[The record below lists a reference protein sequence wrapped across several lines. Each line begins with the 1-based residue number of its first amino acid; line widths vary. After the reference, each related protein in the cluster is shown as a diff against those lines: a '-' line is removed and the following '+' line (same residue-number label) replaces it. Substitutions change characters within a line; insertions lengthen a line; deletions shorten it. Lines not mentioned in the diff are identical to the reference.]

1 MATTKKAS
9 IPKEVFSTQEE
20 EILSRCS
27 PFPLAQKKKAQRNS
41 KSKVEEIPPSYWAN
55 AFKAMG
61 EDEAAQRLE
70 TYKSDI
76 RFLVASS
83 LDGDQNAMQL
93 LYRFAEVAIRGLEHL
108 ADHDPRL
115 LHPTS
120 MYALHWPALIGNKK
134 IFSERNGRLLKTL
147 KLAEKSPL
155 NHHWNPESQATFTA
169 HSMLYWLTQNQSVL
183 PLPPLDKDTIKIW
196 FEWGWRGFSHQLDG
210 SPEKYPH
217 MRELVGKHAEKESA
231 RKQEKRKTETV
242 IRTKMRDAVR
252 QSFLQLLKNIP

>member
-9 IPKEVFSTQEE
+9 IPKEVFSTEVE
-20 EILSRCS
+20 EILFRCS

-41 KSKVEEIPPSYWAN
+41 RSKEEAIPPSYWAN

-93 LYRFAEVAIRGLEHL
+93 LYRFAEVAIGGLEHL
-108 ADHDPRL
+108 ADHDPIL
-115 LHPTS
+115 LHPMS
-120 MYALHWPALIGNKK
+120 MYELRWPAMIGRKK
-134 IFSERNGRLLKTL
+134 IFTKRNARLLKTL

-155 NHHWNPESQATFTA
+155 NHHWNPESQATLTA
-169 HSMLYWLTQNQSVL
+169 TSMFYWLTQNQDVL
-183 PLPPLDKDTIKIW
+183 QLPPLAKGTIKIW
-196 FEWGWRGFSHQLDG
+196 FEWGWMGFSHQLDG

-217 MRELVGKHAEKESA
+217 MRELVGKHADKESA
-231 RKQEKRKTETV
+231 RKQEKRKPETV

-252 QSFLQLLKNIP
+252 QGFLQLLKNIP